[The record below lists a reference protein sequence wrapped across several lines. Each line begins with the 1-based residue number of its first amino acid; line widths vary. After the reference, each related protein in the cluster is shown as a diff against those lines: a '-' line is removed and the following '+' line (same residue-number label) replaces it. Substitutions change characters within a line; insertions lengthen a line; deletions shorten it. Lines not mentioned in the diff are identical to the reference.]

1 VLGVLINH
9 DTEIPIFPQIFAI
22 LAAKKCG

>member
-1 VLGVLINH
+1 VLINH